1 MSNTDLYNV
10 CDAPPP
16 AYTRYQHA
24 CVSLNTS
31 DRLRLMRF
39 PSTIIDLIRQA
50 IVTHWPRGLH
60 KEKHEGDVYEFKL
73 NGTPWW
79 GHGDEAVLSRI
90 LM

>member
-1 MSNTDLYNV
+1 
-10 CDAPPP
+10 
-16 AYTRYQHA
+16 
-24 CVSLNTS
+24 
-31 DRLRLMRF
+31 MRF